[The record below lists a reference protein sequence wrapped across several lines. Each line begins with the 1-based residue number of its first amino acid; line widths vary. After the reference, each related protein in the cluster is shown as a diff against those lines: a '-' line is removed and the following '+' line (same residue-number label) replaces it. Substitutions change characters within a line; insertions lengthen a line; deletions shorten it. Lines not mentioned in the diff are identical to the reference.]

1 MKMSSTNISIN
12 LPKQAKLSSMQG
24 LNSLGKLILIRV
36 QNARAVVRQRRRLA
50 QLDASQLKDLGISRA
65 DALAESSRGFW
76 DLPQNLK

>member
-1 MKMSSTNISIN
+1 MSSTNISIN